1 MSDQTLEATEA
12 PAEQSLDNFEP
23 FSATYDNAVDAPDDM
38 FALFSTEGFAVN
50 EETQDQA
57 QEEAPVEPVQQAEP
71 QQQPQEPQDDPYL
84 TLAEQLRQNPALTAQ
99 VVQSMLQA
107 QYGQQGAPQQEEV
120 EEAAEEDPLPEILPR
135 PSRPVR
141 PEGYSE
147 EEALTDPTSPS
158 GRYFLSLQQYAVD
171 MADYNASVD
180 ERNMAI
186 EERRQAEMDAQR
198 QYQEQVQQLARVANE
213 VIEMGATKDEAKA
226 FLTWANSPS
235 YDVKT
240 LYQFYQYINGGRV
253 QQQGQPSPQRPM
265 QQQQV
270 VQQKAEEMR
279 RLAQRPSIP
288 TPSTAAPGEPA
299 QRDPVDVLFQGVL
312 SEYNRT
318 NPF

>member
-12 PAEQSLDNFEP
+12 PANDSLDNFEP
-23 FSATYDNAVDAPDDM
+23 FSATYENAVDAPDDM
-38 FALFSTEGFAVN
+38 FALFSSDGFAVD
-50 EETQDQA
+50 EEKA
-57 QEEAPVEPVQQAEP
+57 EVAAPVKEEPVAEP
-71 QQQPQEPQDDPYL
+71 VQQQPQEEDPYL

-99 VVQSMLQA
+99 VVQSMLQ
-107 QYGQQGAPQQEEV
+107 QQHYGQAPAPAQQEEM
-120 EEAAEEDPLPEILPR
+120 EEEVQEEPLPELPAR

-141 PEGYSE
+141 PESYNE
-147 EEALTDPTSPS
+147 EEALTDPSSAS
-158 GRYFLSLQQYAVD
+158 GRYFMSMQQYAVD
-171 MADYNASVD
+171 MADYNAAVD
-180 ERNMAI
+180 DRNTIAM
-186 EERRQAEMDAQR
+186 ERREAQAEAQR
-198 QYQEQVQQLARVANE
+198 QYQQQVQQLASVASE
-213 VIEMGATKDEAKA
+213 VMEMGATKEEAKA

-240 LYQFYQYINGGRV
+240 LYQFYQHINGGKM
-253 QQQGQPSPQRPM
+253 QQQGQPSPQRQP
-265 QQQQV
+265 QQQA

-312 SEYNRT
+312 SEFNRT